1 MKFIADGMLGRVARW
16 LRLMGYDTLYMNT
29 SRKSEIIRIAR
40 KEKRLILTKDRKLYE
55 ENTEITFYVEG
66 ENTENQL
73 KEIKNK
79 LNLKIEEGKI
89 FSICSICNIPLLK
102 KKKREIKHL
111 VPEYV
116 YNNKEEF
123 SQCPCCGRVYW
134 QGDHCKHIK
143 EVIEKL

>member
-29 SRKSEIIRIAR
+29 PHKTEIIRMAR

-55 ENTEITFYVEG
+55 ENPEITFYIEG
-66 ENTENQL
+66 KNTESQL

-79 LNLKIEEGKI
+79 LNLEIDEEKI
-89 FSICSICNIPLLK
+89 FSICSICNVPLVRK
-102 KKKREIKHL
+102 EKEEIKHL

-123 SQCPCCGRVYW
+123 SQCPRCGRVYW
-134 QGDHCKHIK
+134 EGDHCKHIR

>member
-1 MKFIADGMLGRVARW
+1 
-16 LRLMGYDTLYMNT
+16 MGYDTIYMNT
-29 SRKSEIIRIAR
+29 FRKTEIIRIAK

-55 ENTEITFYVEG
+55 ENPEIVFYVKG
-66 ENTENQL
+66 KDTETQL

-79 LNLKIEEGKI
+79 LDLKIEEERI
-89 FSICSICNIPLLK
+89 FSICSICNASLVK
-102 KKKREIKHL
+102 KEKEEIKHL

-123 SQCPCCGRVYW
+123 SQCPVCKRVYW
-134 QGDHCKHIK
+134 EGDHCKNIR